1 MAKAG
6 DRIESPIWETIVF
19 RKTSRESNGELLEME
34 ATYRPS
40 PLGPPEHYHPNQE
53 ERFEVLA
60 GALNVR
66 IKGRERVYRAGETFT
81 VRKGVRHSMHCS
93 GDQEGRVVWQV
104 RPALRT
110 ETFFETMWG
119 LSRDGKV
126 SSSGRPGLLR
136 AALIMKE
143 YSPEFRLSRPPYLA
157 QLIAFSLLAPL
168 ARFLGYRA
176 RYDRYSG
183 P

>member
-6 DRIESPIWETIVF
+6 DRIESPIWETVVF
-19 RKTSRESNGELLEME
+19 SKTARETNGELLEME
-34 ATYRPS
+34 AVYRPS
-40 PLGPPEHYHPNQE
+40 PLQPPEHYHPRQE
-53 ERFEVLA
+53 ERFEVLS
-60 GALNVR
+60 GALRVCMSG
-66 IKGRERVYRAGETFT
+66 KERVYSASQEFT
-81 VRKGVRHSMHCS
+81 IRRGARHSMSCA
-93 GDQEGRVVWQV
+93 GAEEARVTWQV

-126 SSSGRPGLLR
+126 NSKGRPGLLR
-136 AALIMKE
+136 AAVILKE
-143 YSPEFRLSRPPYLA
+143 YAPEFRLSRPPYLL
-157 QLIAFSLLAPL
+157 QLLAFTVLAPF

-176 RYDRYSG
+176 RYDKYSG